1 MSSTNFG
8 KILQTAMAEIRQSLT
23 IKYQAARKEAKD
35 AFTDIGKQK
44 ELKEE
49 IVSHENEIKRLKGEL
64 ERLDP
69 VIDFG
74 MREDLQ
80 ARGIDARYDWKES
93 DVHLALTLEQSPVA
107 TNRMEFE
114 NIAKRF
120 ESMMNL
126 AVGGKEQRNILF
138 QFYTLDWKSL
148 GIDVPCD
155 LDISNIEI
163 KDGKI
168 SSDTK
173 KFLA

>member
-8 KILQTAMAEIRQSLT
+8 KILQTAMNEIRVSLST
-23 IKYQAARKEAKD
+23 KYAIARKEAKD
-35 AFTDIGKQK
+35 AFTDMGKQK
-44 ELKEE
+44 GIKDK
-49 IVSHENEIKRLKGEL
+49 IQAHKDEIKRLEGEL

-69 VIDFG
+69 IVSYEMIT
-74 MREDLQ
+74 DLAEQ
-80 ARGIDARYDWKES
+80 GIEARYNWRES
-93 DVHLALTLEQSPVA
+93 DVHLALNLDKSPVA
-107 TNRMEFE
+107 TNREEFE

-173 KFLA
+173 KLLA